1 MIKDKQG
8 NILADLRNT
17 SIISKQYPIIFNS
30 SGNVLSDYIIYGNTN
45 GVGDYNSTS
54 QKYIIPVT
62 IHSKNLF
69 NANNAILTTSYP
81 DNING
86 QFTDQLD
93 YCHSLILPF
102 SQGVYTFSLNCPAN
116 EELRNRN
123 KNRIACYSS
132 YPQVGDN
139 CLTWTENYIRD
150 EDRFSIPFCA
160 PAGTAYISIFL
171 WASNTYTNA
180 YIADVIA
187 NSELMIEP
195 GNEFTSYIAYNT
207 NTINLSLDSALTANQ
222 NISKKDINTQISTYK
237 GTNLLTIGTT
247 VQPSNVLIKG
257 NINYAESSHF
267 NMHRVRFYNQ
277 DGSQLLYTEYVLD
290 GKNAHGWALTP
301 SKAST
306 NQYTYNFVGWNI
318 ATGQTAATA
327 NVLNN
332 IITDKDVYAA
342 FQQVERT
349 FTVQFFYDENASTPL
364 QTVENVPYG
373 GTATYTGSTP
383 TKTDHTFIGWD
394 PSPTNVTED
403 ISCYAQFKIKT
414 PYITDSWEVISQ
426 RSAAGTAQNYYSV
439 GDCKPVALNGT
450 MGTLALDTTLYVYI
464 LGFNHNSALEGN
476 GISFGCFKTAAT
488 NGVDVCLI
496 DSKYSSSNTSG
507 TKYFNMSHRGYYN
520 YGGWA
525 GSDMRYDILGSTDVQ
540 PSGYG
545 STPTA
550 SKTGY
555 DATSTCATSPVA
567 NTLMSCLPSDLRAVM
582 KPMTKYTDNKGN
594 SSNVEANVTSSI
606 DYLPLLSEYEVQGA
620 RSYANQYEQNKQ
632 ARYAYYAA
640 GKSKVKHQH
649 SATSSTACWWC
660 RSARYNISGY
670 FCYVYTGGNAGNNS
684 AGSSRGVA
692 PCFLV

>member
-8 NILADLRNT
+8 NVVADLRNT

-30 SGNVLSDYIIYGNTN
+30 AGSALSDYIVYGNTN

-69 NANNAILTTSYP
+69 NVNDATLTTSYP
-81 DNING
+81 NNING

-102 SQGVYTFSLNCPAN
+102 SQGIYTFSLNAPMN
-116 EELRNRN
+116 DNPRN

-139 CLTWTENYIRD
+139 CLTWTEYYIRNGD
-150 EDRFSIPFCA
+150 TFAVPFCA

-171 WASNTYTNA
+171 WASNTYTNS
-180 YIADVIA
+180 YIADIIA
-187 NSELMIEP
+187 NNELMIEP
-195 GNEFTSYIAYNT
+195 GNKFTSYIAYDT
-207 NTINLSLDSALTANQ
+207 NTINLSLDNALTANQ
-222 NISKKDINTQISTYK
+222 NISKKDTNTQISTYK
-237 GTNLLTIGTT
+237 GTNLLTIGTI

-277 DGSQLLYTEYVLD
+277 NGSQLLYTEYVPD

-318 ATGQTAATA
+318 TTGQTAATA

-364 QTVENVPYG
+364 QTVQNVPYG
-373 GTATYTGSTP
+373 GSATYTESTP
-383 TKTDHTFIGWD
+383 TKSGYRFTGWNPD
-394 PSPTNVTED
+394 PTNITANT
-403 ISCYAQFKIKT
+403 SYYAQFEEVL
-414 PYITDSWEVISQ
+414 PYITDSWETISQ

-439 GDCKPVALNGT
+439 GDCKPVYLNGT

-476 GISFGCFKTAAT
+476 GITFGGFKTAAT
-488 NGVDVCLI
+488 NGVDVCLV
-496 DSKYSSSNTSG
+496 DSHYDSTSTNG
-507 TKYFNMSHRGYYN
+507 SKWFNMSHRGNYN

-525 GSDMRYDILGSTDVQ
+525 GSDMRYDILGSTDRQ

-545 STPTA
+545 STPTT

-555 DATSTCATSPVA
+555 DATSTCATNPVA

-582 KPMTKYTDNKGN
+582 KPMTKYTDNVGKK
-594 SSNVEANVTSSI
+594 SNVGANVTSSI
-606 DYLPLLSEYEVQGA
+606 DYLPLLSEYEVQGT
-620 RSYANQYEQNKQ
+620 RTYANQYEQNKQ
-632 ARYAYYAA
+632 ARYAYYTV
-640 GKSKVKHQH
+640 GKSRVKYQH
-649 SATSSTACWWC
+649 STTSSTADWWC
-660 RSARYNISGY
+660 RSARYSNTDG
-670 FCYVYTGGNAGNNS
+670 FCIVYTNGNANCGS
-684 AGSSRGVA
+684 AFYSRGVA